1 MQSKKIELH
10 DTDSNAPLLPY
21 LRRLFNTLN
30 REICLFYLPLNLPCM
45 YSVPFIEQ
53 EHLTKNL
60 SSADNV
66 DISSLRKSSFN
77 RNNKVELIKSLYVY
91 RHSKEF
97 CYIESCI
104 DSVRV
109 NLKFYFKC
117 EFERRL
123 FNQLTIFMKKNS
135 DYLQLVRKKSIE
147 GFDISFLITNHILN
161 SYNNKIC
168 ITNKSNYDGQMGK
181 YDVIH
186 FILKFVVD
194 IDRQIQDKMLQSTY
208 FSRYYIRKL
217 LQEFNVNVLYKQNS
231 INIPKHKKK
240 LDETNKSEIKGIDP
254 SKAEISI
261 SEKNNNLLETKKSLT
276 SAKNI
281 NSGSIATQLSDSIGR
296 DAIVLKA
303 LKTRNRIKNLIN

>member
-1 MQSKKIELH
+1 MHSKKIELQ

-30 REICLFYLPLNLPCM
+30 REICLFSLPLNLPCM

-53 EHLTKNL
+53 EYLYKNQP
-60 SSADNV
+60 SIDNC
-66 DISSLRKSSFN
+66 DISDSKKTFFN
-77 RNNKVELIKSLYVY
+77 TDNKLDLVKSLYVY
-91 RHSKEF
+91 RHSREF

-109 NLKFYFKC
+109 SLKFYLKC
-117 EFERRL
+117 EFERKL

-135 DYLQLVRKKSIE
+135 DYLQLVRKKSIA

-161 SYNNKIC
+161 SYNNRIC
-168 ITNKSNYDGQMGK
+168 INKNNPSNQMGK

-217 LQEFNVNVLYKQNS
+217 LQEFNINTLYKQESTNVHKQTEENYDTIKS
-231 INIPKHKKK
+231 KIKISESSKTEMCISGRINDFVDTKNPI
-240 LDETNKSEIKGIDP
+240 
-254 SKAEISI
+254 SKA
-261 SEKNNNLLETKKSLT
+261 
-276 SAKNI
+276 I
-281 NSGSIATQLSDSIGR
+281 NSTSVSSQLNDSIGR

>member
-1 MQSKKIELH
+1 MQSKKIELQ

-45 YSVPFIEQ
+45 HSVPFIEQ
-53 EHLTKNL
+53 EHLIKNL
-60 SSADNV
+60 SNANYD
-66 DISSLRKSSFN
+66 DISDSNKNLFN
-77 RNNKVELIKSLYVY
+77 RNNKVDLIKSLYVY

-97 CYIESCI
+97 CYVESCI

-109 NLKFYFKC
+109 SLKFYFKC

-123 FNQLTIFMKKNS
+123 FNQLTVFMKKNS

-147 GFDISFLITNHILN
+147 GFDISFLITDQILN
-161 SYNNKIC
+161 SYNNRIC
-168 ITNKSNYDGQMGK
+168 INKNNSCNRMGK

-208 FSRYYIRKL
+208 FSRYYIRKFF
-217 LQEFNVNVLYKQNS
+217 QEFDVNSLYKHSSTNTSARTEQE
-231 INIPKHKKK
+231 IY
-240 LDETNKSEIKGIDP
+240 ETNKSEIKLTKSI
-254 SKAEISI
+254 KAEII
-261 SEKNNNLLETKKSLT
+261 EQNNLLETNKNPPLKS
-276 SAKNI
+276 I
-281 NSGSIATQLSDSIGR
+281 NSANAASQLNDSIGR

>member
-1 MQSKKIELH
+1 MQSKKIELQ

-45 YSVPFIEQ
+45 HSVPFIEQ
-53 EHLTKNL
+53 EYLIKNL
-60 SSADNV
+60 SNSNYNG
-66 DISSLRKSSFN
+66 ISDSNKSLFN
-77 RNNKVELIKSLYVY
+77 RDNKVDLVKSLYVY

-97 CYIESCI
+97 CYVESCI

-109 NLKFYFKC
+109 SLKFYFKC

-135 DYLQLVRKKSIE
+135 DYLQLVRKESIK
-147 GFDISFLITNHILN
+147 GFDISFLITNQILN

-168 ITNKSNYDGQMGK
+168 IKKNNSCNQMGK

-186 FILKFVVD
+186 FILKFVVN
-194 IDRQIQDKMLQSTY
+194 IDRQIQDKILQSTY

-217 LQEFNVNVLYKQNS
+217 LQEFDLNALYTKQSNENVSKQA
-231 INIPKHKKK
+231 KQEM
-240 LDETNKSEIKGIDP
+240 DETNKSEIKPIK
-254 SKAEISI
+254 SIKKEII
-261 SEKNNNLLETKKSLT
+261 EQNNNLLENNKSLPSLKNAN
-276 SAKNI
+276 SANVA
-281 NSGSIATQLSDSIGR
+281 SQLNDSIE
-296 DAIVLKA
+296 
-303 LKTRNRIKNLIN
+303 

>member
-1 MQSKKIELH
+1 MQSKKIELQ

-30 REICLFYLPLNLPCM
+30 KEICLFYLPLNLPCM
-45 YSVPFIEQ
+45 FSVPFIEQ
-53 EHLTKNL
+53 EHLIKNL
-60 SSADNV
+60 SSTDYDDV
-66 DISSLRKSSFN
+66 SDSKKSFFN
-77 RNNKVELIKSLYVY
+77 RDNKVELIKSLYVY

-109 NLKFYFKC
+109 SLKFYFKC
-117 EFERRL
+117 EFEKRL

-147 GFDISFLITNHILN
+147 GFDISFLITNHTLN
-161 SYNNKIC
+161 SYNKIC
-168 ITNKSNYDGQMGK
+168 ISNNNVNKQMGK

-217 LQEFNVNVLYKQNS
+217 LQEFNVNVLYKQSSTNIS
-231 INIPKHKKK
+231 KQTKQKIN
-240 LDETNKSEIKGIDP
+240 ETNKSEVKLIE
-254 SKAEISI
+254 SRKAEMSI
-261 SEKNNNLLETKKSLT
+261 SEQNNNLLETNKNLT
-276 SAKNI
+276 LRNI
-281 NSGSIATQLSDSIGR
+281 NSVNVATQLNDSIGR

>member
-1 MQSKKIELH
+1 
-10 DTDSNAPLLPY
+10 
-21 LRRLFNTLN
+21 
-30 REICLFYLPLNLPCM
+30 M

-53 EHLTKNL
+53 EYLYKNQ
-60 SSADNV
+60 SRADS
-66 DISSLRKSSFN
+66 DEISDSKKSFFSKD
-77 RNNKVELIKSLYVY
+77 NKLDLVKSLYVY
-91 RHSKEF
+91 RHLREF

-109 NLKFYFKC
+109 SLKFYLKC

-135 DYLQLVRKKSIE
+135 DYLQLVRKKSIA

-161 SYNNKIC
+161 SYNNRIC
-168 ITNKSNYDGQMGK
+168 INTNNLSNQMGK

-217 LQEFNVNVLYKQNS
+217 LQEFDINILYNKHANVNISRQAEEACEAS
-231 INIPKHKKK
+231 RPKIRSM
-240 LDETNKSEIKGIDP
+240 ES
-254 SKAEISI
+254 SKTEMRAGSDR
-261 SEKNNNLLETKKSLT
+261 SGDLVETKNPVSKTVNPTNAAS
-276 SAKNI
+276 
-281 NSGSIATQLSDSIGR
+281 QLSDSIGR